1 MRFFNVENNK
11 VTYNAIAKNY
21 ANIAIREIA
30 PKYFIDNFLR
40 SLNGNEILD
49 VCCGTGQIS
58 KYIASEGFNVLGIDN
73 SSNMISLA
81 KQLVKNC
88 KFKLADALEYESNIK
103 YDGVLA
109 HECLSNFTYSQAR
122 ILVARIYELLKE
134 DGKVLISFS
143 EGEGERFERLDPELP
158 LRLFIKKYTVR
169 EVNEILDGYF
179 KISGMWV
186 VNEMEKEK
194 QVGRKFY
201 LLLTKAPAFEH
212 DDLTNENKA

>member
-1 MRFFNVENNK
+1 MMRYFNVENNK
-11 VTYNAIAKNY
+11 ITYNAIAQNY

-30 PKYFIDNFLR
+30 PKYFIDNFLN
-40 SLNGNEILD
+40 SLNGKDILD
-49 VCCGTGQIS
+49 VCCGTGQIA
-58 KYIASEGFNVLGIDN
+58 KYIVSEGFNVLGIDN
-73 SSNMISLA
+73 SKNMITLA
-81 KQLVKNC
+81 KQLVEKC
-88 KFKLADALEYESNIK
+88 KFKIADALEFKTDFK

-122 ILVARIYELLKE
+122 KLIENIFYALKD
-134 DGKVLISFS
+134 DGKALISFS

-186 VNEMEKEK
+186 VNEMEKER

-201 LLLTKAPAFEH
+201 LLLTKAPSFEQNPI
-212 DDLTNENKA
+212 D